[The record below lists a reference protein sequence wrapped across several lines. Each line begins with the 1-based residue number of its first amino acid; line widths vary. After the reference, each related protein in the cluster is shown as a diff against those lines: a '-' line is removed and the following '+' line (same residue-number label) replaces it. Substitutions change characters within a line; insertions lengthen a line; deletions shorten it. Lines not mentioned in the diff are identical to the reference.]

1 MVIEHNMD
9 VIVNADHIID
19 IWPEWW
25 DEGWQLMCC
34 GTVDDVKNCKK
45 SYTWKAINSYLEK

>member
-9 VIVNADHIID
+9 VIMNADHIID

-25 DEGWQLMCC
+25 NKWWKLVVYWG
-34 GTVDDVKNCKK
+34 VDDIKNCKK
-45 SYTWKAINSYLEK
+45 SYTWKAISRHLN